1 MNEQQDIQPCHEL
14 QLVSGPKR
22 DGVKA
27 RSELRGTGP
36 ASSLPVPNAPI
47 DVRPATKADLPWID
61 ALHKKHSKQLGY
73 ATTKQFEGYIE
84 LGGLLIAEG
93 ARSEERGVRQNQ
105 TQNQTQTQT
114 QMQGATSPASGSCL
128 APHSSLLAPSTPLG
142 YVMYRDRYLKRDEL
156 GVVYQLCVDPNAQRT
171 LIGATLLKEVFE
183 RSAYGCRLFCCWCAQ
198 DLPANRFWEAMGF
211 VPIAFRGGSTKKKR
225 VHIFWQKKIVEGDT
239 ETRWW
244 YPSKTEGGQM
254 REDRLALPIPPGL
267 HWSEPMPV
275 IVSAVEEPPSAP
287 KQITKKP
294 RAAKAKPTVPPSV
307 QKKAPLQFGPPPT
320 GASSTA
326 VEPQPVE
333 VPTVVEAKPVAKKPK
348 LPPIDP
354 ALIRQARELRDRY
367 LEQVNRPE
375 HANLLES
382 GARYAVAKLLPTG
395 PMPTM
400 KRLAA

>member
-22 DGVKA
+22 DGVGA

-73 ATTKQFEGYIE
+73 STTKQFEGYIE
-84 LGGLLIAEG
+84 LGGLLVAEDASTG
-93 ARSEERGVRQNQ
+93 GV
-105 TQNQTQTQT
+105 
-114 QMQGATSPASGSCL
+114 GGPV
-128 APHSSLLAPSTPLG
+128 G

-156 GVVYQLCVDPNAQRT
+156 GVIYQLCVDPAAQRT
-171 LIGATLLKEVFE
+171 LIGATLLKAVFE

-211 VPIAFRGGSTKKKR
+211 VPIAFRGGSTAKKR

-239 ETRWW
+239 ESKWW
-244 YPSKTEGGQM
+244 YPSKTDGGQM
-254 REDRLALPIPPGL
+254 REDRLALPIPPGS

-275 IVSAVEEPPSAP
+275 IAPAVEEPP
-287 KQITKKP
+287 KQIAKKP

-320 GASSTA
+320 GASLTA

-333 VPTVVEAKPVAKKPK
+333 VPTVVEKQPKSQKNKTPPVDPK
-348 LPPIDP
+348 LIT
-354 ALIRQARELRDRY
+354 QARELRDRY

-375 HANLLES
+375 HAALLES
-382 GARYAVAKLLPTG
+382 RARYAVAKLLPTG